1 MRIAVLGAGAIGCVI
16 GGLLGREGH
25 DVTLVGRPDM
35 VRALQ
40 ESGLRMEGAL
50 GAMTVPVDAAG
61 SLDFRPELA
70 LLAVKTQDVEAI
82 LRANRASLEGVPLV
96 TMQNGVRSDA
106 IVAGWLPADELLS
119 SVVMITATY
128 LTPGQVTIVDRGYLV
143 LGRPTGPRDALV
155 QRVAAVLDPA
165 VPTSV
170 SDHLVGAHWLKL
182 IMNLNN
188 ALPALTNL
196 SLREVAREPFLRSL
210 AVSLMREGVAVA
222 ERAGIALEPL
232 RDVSVRTLRLLT
244 RLPTPVAARLFAS
257 RAGNLG
263 NDWPILG
270 STLQS
275 LRRGRPTEIDYL
287 NGEIVRR
294 GRELGVPTPRNA
306 KVVELV
312 HGVESTGRF
321 YHPQDLR
328 HAFQAPS
335 QG

>member
-1 MRIAVLGAGAIGCVI
+1 MTFNLVHGPKVGMIV
-16 GGLLGREGH
+16 GGVGVGSG
-25 DVTLVGRPDM
+25 VLVGGRG
-35 VRALQ
+35 V
-40 ESGLRMEGAL
+40 
-50 GAMTVPVDAAG
+50 
-61 SLDFRPELA
+61 
-70 LLAVKTQDVEAI
+70 AVSEAV
-82 LRANRASLEGVPLV
+82 NVAS
-96 TMQNGVRSDA
+96 GVRD
-106 IVAGWLPADELLS
+106 G
-119 SVVMITATY
+119 
-128 LTPGQVTIVDRGYLV
+128 PGV
-143 LGRPTGPRDALV
+143 
-155 QRVAAVLDPA
+155 
-165 VPTSV
+165 
-170 SDHLVGAHWLKL
+170 LVG
-182 IMNLNN
+182 MG
-188 ALPALTNL
+188 
-196 SLREVAREPFLRSL
+196 V
-210 AVSLMREGVAVA
+210 REGVAVA